1 MKVDCLMP
9 RSMHR
14 LSTKLCRRQ
23 GLEEVMNMNYHESFI
38 HWLSLF
44 LFGIV
49 IIAPSCQCFDLSPRR
64 SHTPNRRRLVVLVP
78 PAAKLLPTASLRSIP
93 FRLHAT
99 HDNDE
104 TIDTIIPSSTSSL
117 YQPMPTNKP
126 WTFGILTSGFPPQQ
140 LLVPIV
146 KFITFQVWRLMMNE
160 LVTHDEQGR
169 FIRESFQ
176 VGNIPAPLSL
186 PTSVEDGDGDFV
198 PRYKLYLGNPCP
210 WCHRVKAAMALL
222 ELEYDVPITMLI
234 DNAEKASKGGWIL
247 PEPSPSDIEHGLPK
261 ELIKGDLAGVY
272 NYCYRDILQEGER
285 YSGRCTAPLLVDV
298 SSGKIVS
305 NESNEI
311 MVLLN
316 DYARRRRDT
325 RRGGQSGTG
334 GGLDLRP
341 IGMEEELDRATKH
354 WFDLL
359 WNASYRCGFATSQLA
374 YDEAASDVLKG
385 LNELNHHLATSSYL
399 VGNSLTEVDLK
410 NFAWV
415 TRHDYAY
422 TVIFKSP
429 GGRIAQYPNIAS
441 YVKRLV
447 TDYPVLLDTVDM
459 PDACG
464 SYYRQLFM
472 LNFGRL
478 VPYIPSIRE
487 WVAAL

>member
-1 MKVDCLMP
+1 MD
-9 RSMHR
+9 
-14 LSTKLCRRQ
+14 
-23 GLEEVMNMNYHESFI
+23 
-38 HWLSLF
+38 
-44 LFGIV
+44 
-49 IIAPSCQCFDLSPRR
+49 
-64 SHTPNRRRLVVLVP
+64 VVLVP
-78 PAAKLLPTASLRSIP
+78 PAAKFLPPASLRSIP

-104 TIDTIIPSSTSSL
+104 TIDTIIPSSTTSL
-117 YQPMPTNKP
+117 YQRIPTNKP
-126 WTFGILTSGFPPQQ
+126 WTFLTSGFPPQQ
-140 LLVPIV
+140 LLVPFV

-176 VGNIPAPLSL
+176 VGNNPAPLSL
-186 PTSVEDGDGDFV
+186 PTSVEDGGGDFV

-222 ELEYDVPITMLI
+222 ELEHDIPITMLI

-247 PEPSPSDIEHGLPK
+247 PDPSPSDIEHGLPK
-261 ELIKGDLAGVY
+261 ELIQGDLAGVY
-272 NYCYRDILQEGER
+272 NYCYRDILPEGER

-325 RRGGQSGTG
+325 RRGVQSGTTG
-334 GGLDLRP
+334 GIDLRP

-385 LNELNHHLATSSYL
+385 LNELNQHLDTSPYL

-429 GGRIAQYPNIAS
+429 GGRITQYPNIAS
-441 YVKRLV
+441 YVKKLV
-447 TDYPVLLDTVDM
+447 TDYPALLDTVDM

-472 LNFGRL
+472 LNFGRI